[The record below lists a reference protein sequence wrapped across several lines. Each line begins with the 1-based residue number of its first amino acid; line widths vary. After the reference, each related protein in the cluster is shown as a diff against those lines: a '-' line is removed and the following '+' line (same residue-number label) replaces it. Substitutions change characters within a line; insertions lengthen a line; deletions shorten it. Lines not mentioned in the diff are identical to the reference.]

1 MTVRK
6 FMLKKFPTNKWM
18 DCPIAQHHWETIQE
32 YADAYHES
40 KVKNISLN
48 PVVMPSLPR
57 TEADIEKEINRLIN
71 DDSNFISDNYGSEA
85 ANNGEYEVYFSKY
98 STEETLKRF
107 AKWLLGNE
115 A

>member
-1 MTVRK
+1 M
-6 FMLKKFPTNKWM
+6 KKSQKKVATKPKTKALNK
-18 DCPIAQHHWETIQE
+18 A
-32 YADAYHES
+32 
-40 KVKNISLN
+40 L
-48 PVVMPSLPR
+48 VMPSLPR

-71 DDSNFISDNYGSEA
+71 DDSNFIGDNYGSEA
-85 ANNGEYEVYFSKY
+85 ADNGEYEVYFSKY

>member
-1 MTVRK
+1 MK
-6 FMLKKFPTNKWM
+6 NKKAKVDTKNKTK
-18 DCPIAQHHWETIQE
+18 A
-32 YADAYHES
+32 
-40 KVKNISLN
+40 LN
-48 PVVMPSLPR
+48 KALVMPSLPR

-85 ANNGEYEVYFSKY
+85 ADNVECEVYFSKY

>member
-1 MTVRK
+1 MKNTKTKVATK
-6 FMLKKFPTNKWM
+6 NKTK
-18 DCPIAQHHWETIQE
+18 A
-32 YADAYHES
+32 
-40 KVKNISLN
+40 LN
-48 PVVMPSLPR
+48 KALVMPSLPR

-71 DDSNFISDNYGSEA
+71 DDSNFISGNYGSEA
-85 ANNGEYEVYFSKY
+85 ADNGEYEVYFSKY